1 MSRTTARLAQRKK
14 KRFLEALTR
23 TCNVSGSCEM
33 AGLASE
39 TAYYWKSR
47 NLDFSAAWHEALERG
62 LDALEDEVMRRA
74 KDGVTEAVF
83 YQGRVVGETR
93 RHSDLLAMFIL
104 KSKRR
109 DVWGEKQQLDVSS
122 NIMLLTPEEGVQ
134 KALQLFDLMEKF
146 VERHRNAVGDGPLVY
161 DPGDDDLPVLVAPDQ
176 GGAGQ
181 GADAKL
187 ADLRTVLVS
196 DCPRIAATSVCAT
209 RSYQR
214 SSGLRAQQGEQSERI
229 AALARS
235 VIPGRSG

>member
-74 KDGVTEAVF
+74 KDGVTEPVF

-109 DVWGEKQQLDVSS
+109 DVWGEKQQLDVSA
-122 NIMLLTPEEGVQ
+122 NIMMLSPEERVQ
-134 KALQLFDLMEKF
+134 KALQLFELMEKF
-146 VERHRNAVGDGPLVY
+146 VERHRQPPMSDQPLVY
-161 DPGDDDLPVLVAPDQ
+161 DPGGDLRVLV
-176 GGAGQ
+176 
-181 GADAKL
+181 
-187 ADLRTVLVS
+187 V
-196 DCPRIAATSVCAT
+196 PRHGI
-209 RSYQR
+209 
-214 SSGLRAQQGEQSERI
+214 
-229 AALARS
+229 
-235 VIPGRSG
+235 GRD